1 MLPNDGK
8 CNEDRAF
15 VKNIIFT
22 DEATLTLNNEPNLQN
37 CRIWARENPRNVL
50 HTRTQYPQKINVWV
64 GLLGHHIIGPF
75 FLQEN
80 LTGGRFL
87 QLLQEEIAPAVTEV
101 TREDQEIWFQMD
113 GCPAH
118 NSHSVREF
126 LNESFNYNV
135 IGPNYAINWPARSAD
150 LSPNDFFLWGYLKSK
165 VYSGQTFQNLEQLKN
180 CIQTECDNISRYKLA
195 NVRRHFQ
202 DRLGHCL
209 AVNGDLFEHLM

>member
-1 MLPNDGK
+1 M
-8 CNEDRAF
+8 
-15 VKNIIFT
+15 
-22 DEATLTLNNEPNLQN
+22 
-37 CRIWARENPRNVL
+37 
-50 HTRTQYPQKINVWV
+50 
-64 GLLGHHIIGPF
+64 
-75 FLQEN
+75 
-80 LTGGRFL
+80 
-87 QLLQEEIAPAVTEV
+87 
-101 TREDQEIWFQMD
+101 
-113 GCPAH
+113 
-118 NSHSVREF
+118 REF